1 MMRSITGVV
10 TSEQLKEFAALPFG
24 EAADRIRRYDPM
36 WGLPEGAEIEWV
48 VTVRAKIGGIAV
60 VKAASKQQAE
70 KVADRLKESEIDWD
84 YPIDVFEI
92 DQIRPSKPSPAKTMA
107 EGTPSLFPEQGRR
120 GILDK
125 E

>member
-1 MMRSITGVV
+1 MRSITGVV

-36 WGLPEGAEIEWV
+36 WGLPEGELIDWQITAYA
-48 VTVRAKIGGIAV
+48 TVRGIATI
-60 VKAASKQQAE
+60 KAKNEQEAVQIAYNISPG
-70 KVADRLKESEIDWD
+70 EIDWD
-84 YPIDVFEI
+84 HSFDDFEI
-92 DQIRPSKPSPAKTMA
+92 DEIRSSQPSPAKTMA